1 MSTSGTA
8 DATAPRGSVVPRRV
22 LVLGGTA
29 WLGRLV
35 AEGARDVGHE
45 VTVLARG
52 ASGPAP
58 EGVHVVTA
66 DRDDADGLVA
76 VTGRPWDVV
85 VELTSTP
92 SRARRAVVALAPTT
106 TRWIA
111 VSTTSVYADTAT
123 TGGDETAATVVP
135 VDDDDEDAPYAEAK
149 VAVERAVVEGAG
161 AGRVL
166 VLRAGLLGGPG
177 DLSGR
182 SGWWPWR
189 ASRPGVLLAPDD
201 PGLPTQLVDARDVA
215 AFVVAQVTAG
225 AAGVTGV
232 LDVVGPV
239 VPFAEHLATALE
251 VAGRARDDVVL
262 VPPGRLADLGVQPW
276 AGPSSLPLWLPRPGH
291 DGFVSRSGAA
301 ARDSGLAC
309 RPLVET
315 LRDVLAWERRRD
327 DQPRRAGLTTDDERR
342 VLAGLG

>member
-1 MSTSGTA
+1 M
-8 DATAPRGSVVPRRV
+8 
-22 LVLGGTA
+22 LGGTA

-35 AEGARDVGHE
+35 AEGARDAGHE

-66 DRDDADGLVA
+66 DRDDPDGLVA
-76 VTGRPWDVV
+76 VTGRPWDAV

-92 SRARRAVVALAPTT
+92 SRARRAVDALAPTT
-106 TRWIA
+106 TRWIV

-123 TGGDETAATVVP
+123 SGGDEAASTVVP
-135 VDDDDEDAPYAEAK
+135 VDGDEAPYAEAK
-149 VAVERAVVEGAG
+149 VAVERAVVDVAG

-225 AAGVTGV
+225 AVGVTGV

-239 VPFAEHLATALE
+239 VPFGEHLATALH
-251 VAGRARDDVVL
+251 VAGRALDDVVL
-262 VPPGRLADLGVQPW
+262 VPPDQLADLGVQPW

-301 ARDSGLAC
+301 ACDSGLAC
-309 RPLVET
+309 RPLVDT

-327 DQPRRAGLTTDDERR
+327 DQPRRAGLAPDDERR
-342 VLAGLG
+342 VLAGLR